1 MSSGEI
7 DITTDREKLDVSFV
21 HNYLSKEAYWSKGR
35 SLEDVKRSIANS
47 LCFGVFEKG
56 SGKQIGFARVATDY
70 VVFAW
75 IMDLFIDKNYRGLG
89 YSKKLVSTIINHN
102 KLKNVNGFG
111 LRTEDAQGLY
121 SQFGF
126 GQIPNPD
133 TWMFKKNSA

>member
-7 DITTDREKLDVSFV
+7 YITTDRAKIDIVFV
-21 HNYLSKEAYWSKGR
+21 HQYLSEEAYWSKGR
-35 SLEDVKRSIANS
+35 SLEDVKKSIENS
-47 LCFGVFEKG
+47 LCFGIYEG
-56 SGKQIGFARVATDY
+56 SSKSQIGFARVATDY

-75 IMDLFIDKNYRGLG
+75 IMDLFIDKRYRGLG
-89 YSKKLVSTIINHN
+89 YSKKLVSAIINHN

-121 SQFGF
+121 SRFGF

-133 TWMFKKNSA
+133 TWMFKKNTA